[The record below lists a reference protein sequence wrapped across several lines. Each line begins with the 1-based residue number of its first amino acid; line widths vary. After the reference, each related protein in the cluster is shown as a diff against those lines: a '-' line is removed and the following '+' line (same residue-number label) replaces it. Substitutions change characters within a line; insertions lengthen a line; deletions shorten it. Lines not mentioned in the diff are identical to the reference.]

1 MDEYVVLRADMM
13 DGHSFTTCLV
23 SADRYNGNPADYFGP
38 GWDKTEEAGRIEI
51 GGDVRYLQPIYRAL
65 K

>member
-1 MDEYVVLRADMM
+1 MDEYVVLRADML

-23 SADRYNGNPADYFGP
+23 SVDVYNQNPADYFGP
-38 GWDKTEEAGRIEI
+38 GWDKIEEVGRIEI
-51 GGDVRYLQPIYRAL
+51 GGDVRHLATIYKAL